1 MQNRAI
7 SDAYRIEYAPF
18 EDLFRDQPRRIHWA
32 VNQPLPDAI
41 QDLHLHDAL
50 EVGYCREG
58 AGIFIIDGE
67 VLPFS
72 APCATVIYP
81 GQLHKACSIGEPA
94 SRWLFITFRAQGLF
108 GGDTG
113 ALARLPWNGPPAR
126 ACLSADHGLVDLA
139 REAAAELE
147 GRREEGEDCARGLL
161 AALLLRHVR
170 LCRQTGEEASVSAHR
185 PYLQRLAPVIQAIS
199 REYREDLTVEGL
211 ARRFYLHPA
220 TLREWFQKAM
230 GLSPQQYLHRVRI
243 SAACSLLLGTS
254 RPVLDIV
261 LEVGYHSA
269 SSFGRQF
276 RAVCGCT
283 PKAYRLKR

>member
-18 EDLFRDQPRRIHWA
+18 EDLFRDQPRLIHWA

-41 QDLHLHDAL
+41 QDLHHHDAL

-113 ALARLPWNGPPAR
+113 ALARLPWNGP
-126 ACLSADHGLVDLA
+126 
-139 REAAAELE
+139 AAAPACRRIMGWSIWRGRPLPSWRRE
-147 GRREEGEDCARGLL
+147 GRRGR
-161 AALLLRHVR
+161 
-170 LCRQTGEEASVSAHR
+170 T
-185 PYLQRLAPVIQAIS
+185 AP
-199 REYREDLTVEGL
+199 
-211 ARRFYLHPA
+211 
-220 TLREWFQKAM
+220 
-230 GLSPQQYLHRVRI
+230 
-243 SAACSLLLGTS
+243 AACWPPCFCVTRGFAGRRGRKPPCPPAVPICSASPRLS
-254 RPVLDIV
+254 RP
-261 LEVGYHSA
+261 SA
-269 SSFGRQF
+269 GNT
-276 RAVCGCT
+276 GT
-283 PKAYRLKR
+283 T